1 MIKPMLAHM
10 YNPDKAIFPC
20 YIQPK
25 LDGVRCIIKYEKGFN
40 ANLDPSY
47 DDRDKVVAYSR
58 TGKEFKNIEHIKS
71 HLKENFFKRF
81 PDVILDGELYNHDLR
96 NDFEKIISLVRKTKP
111 TDEDRLEAS
120 RLTQFHCYDIIPHN
134 DQAINM
140 HTYEFRKGFLHWELP
155 QSDCVHFINTAYAH
169 NDRMAKLF
177 HKKNLRA
184 GYEGSMYRSIDGYYK
199 GTRSWY
205 LMKFK
210 DFEDAEATIVGYE
223 EGKGKREGT
232 LGKFKMQDDEGI
244 QFGCPPGKGYNYTD
258 MAWMLVEIH
267 KYMGQRATFTYFG
280 RTKANSYRHPL
291 FKCIRNYE

>member
-25 LDGVRCIIKYEKGFN
+25 LDGVRCIITRQGAF
-40 ANLDPSY
+40 
-47 DDRDKVVAYSR
+47 SR

-71 HLKENFFKRF
+71 ALEINFFDRF

-96 NDFEKIISLVRKTKP
+96 DDFEKIISLVRKTKP
-111 TDEDRLEAS
+111 TNEDRLEAS
-120 RLTQFHCYDIIPHN
+120 RLTQFHCYDIIPQN
-134 DQAINM
+134 ENN
-140 HTYEFRKGFLHWELP
+140 TYEFRKGFLHWELP
-155 QSDCVHFINTAYAH
+155 TIGDFRDDCIHLINTAYAR
-169 NDRMAKLF
+169 NEKMAQLF
-177 HKKNLRA
+177 HKKNLKA

-199 GTRSWY
+199 GTRSWD

-244 QFGCPPGKGYNYTD
+244 QFG
-258 MAWMLVEIH
+258 
-267 KYMGQRATFTYFG
+267 
-280 RTKANSYRHPL
+280 
-291 FKCIRNYE
+291 

>member
-25 LDGVRCIIKYEKGFN
+25 LDGVRCIITKDG
-40 ANLDPSY
+40 
-47 DDRDKVVAYSR
+47 AYSR

-71 HLKENFFKRF
+71 HLKYNFFYRF
-81 PDVILDGELYNHDLR
+81 PDVILDGELYNHDLKD
-96 NDFEKIISLVRKTKP
+96 DFEKIISLVRKTKP

-120 RLTQFHCYDIIPHN
+120 RLTQFHCYDIIPQN
-134 DQAINM
+134 EDN
-140 HTYEFRKGFLHWELP
+140 TYEFRKGFLHWELP
-155 QSDCVHFINTAYAH
+155 QIDCVHLINTAYAR
-169 NDRMAKLF
+169 NEKMAKLF
-177 HKKNLRA
+177 HKKNLKA

-199 GTRSWY
+199 GTRSWD

-223 EGKGKREGT
+223 EGQGKREGT

-244 QFGCPPGKGYNYTD
+244 QFGCPPGKGYDYTD
-258 MAWMLVEIH
+258 MAVMLAEIH